1 MKSSA
6 LKKHSFWFLFGA
18 VPLLVGL
25 GVLMILSSVGT
36 ATDARLKEYLTQKD
50 EIAKAQ
56 PKGQGLGVAL
66 SKQKGDLDSK
76 VTALWG
82 ENYLQQKR
90 ANLYKWPT
98 TPKADSDLAKL
109 EQRDMPYG
117 SDFLQPAE
125 KDAPAGTPPTSY
137 LDPQQSELIEFAGAN
152 VYLKAFRDMAEK
164 VAPTRFG
171 SGGPAAAAG
180 GMGEGGRGMPGP
192 GMPGMPGGGPS
203 GAGGDGWQ
211 AVLRHV
217 TEWGTTNKPTIPE
230 LWLALEDIW
239 VQRELL
245 GIVARTNT
253 ALTKFEPEF
262 SFWNHSPLKRT
273 FTSRL
278 WSISLEVVT
287 DANQKYLKATIH
299 NPTPRLQL
307 LGANKVMR
315 LKVWLDDPKDPQP
328 SLSEYVIGGELV
340 PGYATMDVPLQKTDP
355 RDRTRPGSH
364 AIPLDRAISR
374 ISKVEQILDDVSV
387 PVKLIQAI
395 ELGMTDHRRGTA
407 TLVAPKLKGLPAEP
421 EAATDPNAAGG
432 GQEGGYPG
440 GSPGVAGAGMP
451 GPGGMPGM
459 AGPGMGG
466 GAAAAGARSG
476 PKESV
481 LLGNMLRYLEVTDQV
496 RRMPVALTVVLD
508 LAFEQDLLV
517 HFTNSPMRFHIT
529 QTGWQ
534 RFRGTLPKTT
544 NQLVG
549 GGGVGGVPGG
559 PGGRPG
565 MPGAGMPGAGMPG
578 AGMPGAGMPGAGMP
592 GAGDGESGMP
602 GASSATVTAQANAG
616 LVTLAVYGV
625 VSLYNELPVYQ
636 VSLYEG
642 ETFEAGTNWKEPS
655 KVSTVAELQKLLPD
669 PANQAKVKEAIDF
682 RTHDLLAFAWEGPA
696 DDKLTFTLNDQ
707 TAKFGLAPGSAT
719 EKAQH
724 RKLFAVRRTVTWT
737 AE

>member
-25 GVLMILSSVGT
+25 GVLMIMSSVGS
-36 ATDARLKEYLTQKD
+36 ATDARLKEYNTQKE
-50 EIAKAQ
+50 EITKAQ
-56 PKGQGLGVAL
+56 PKGQGLGIAL

-76 VTALWG
+76 VTDLWG
-82 ENYLQQKR
+82 QNYLQQKR
-90 ANLYKWPT
+90 ANLFKWPT
-98 TPKADSDLAKL
+98 TPKSDSDLAKL
-109 EQRDMPYG
+109 EQRDLPFG
-117 SDFLQPAE
+117 SDFLRPPD

-152 VYLKAFRDMAEK
+152 VYLKAFREMAEK
-164 VAPTRFG
+164 VAPTQFG

-180 GMGEGGRGMPGP
+180 GGGFGPPGMPGP
-192 GMPGMPGGGPS
+192 GMPGPGMPGLGGAP
-203 GAGGDGWQ
+203 GAGGEGWQ

-245 GIVARTNT
+245 AIVARTNT

-262 SFWNHSPLKRT
+262 SFWNHSPLNRT

-278 WSISLEVVT
+278 WSINLEVIT
-287 DANQKYLKATIH
+287 DANRKYLKATIR

-315 LKVWLDDPKDPQP
+315 LKVWLDDPNDPQP

-340 PGYATMDVPLQKTDP
+340 PGYTTINVPLQMTDP
-355 RDRTRPGSH
+355 RDRTRPGGH
-364 AIPLDRAISR
+364 AIPLDRTITR
-374 ISKVEQILDDVSV
+374 ISKVEQILDEVSV
-387 PVKLIQAI
+387 PVKLIQAV
-395 ELGMTDHRRGTA
+395 ELGVTDHRRGTA
-407 TLVAPKLKGLPAEP
+407 TFVAPKLKGLPE
-421 EAATDPNAAGG
+421 DPVADPSANP
-432 GQEGGYPG
+432 PG
-440 GSPGVAGAGMP
+440 GPGAPPGMTGPGMP
-451 GPGGMPGM
+451 GLG
-459 AGPGMGG
+459 GPGMSG
-466 GAAAAGARSG
+466 GAGILAGARSG
-476 PKESV
+476 PKEVV
-481 LLGNMLRYLEVTDQV
+481 LLGNKLRYLEVTDQV
-496 RRMPVALTVVLD
+496 RRMPVAMSVVLD

-517 HFTNSPMRFHIT
+517 QFTNSPMRFHIT

-534 RFRGTLPKTT
+534 RFRGTLPKST
-544 NQLVG
+544 NQLV

-559 PGGRPG
+559 PGRPGGPPGFPGLPGPGGPG
-565 MPGAGMPGAGMPG
+565 MPG
-578 AGMPGAGMPGAGMP
+578 
-592 GAGDGESGMP
+592 DGEGGIT

-636 VSLYEG
+636 VNLYED

-655 KVSTVAELQKLLPD
+655 KLSTDAELQKLLPD

-682 RTHDLLAFAWEGPA
+682 RTHDLLAFAWEGPT

-707 TAKFGLAPGSAT
+707 TAKFGLAPGRSE

-724 RKLFAVRRTVTWT
+724 RKLYAVRRTVTWT